1 VSGRACGTKSRDRFP
16 IEECR
21 AIAGFCEIY
30 RGCDFQKVSALKN
43 F

>member
-1 VSGRACGTKSRDRFP
+1 MP
-16 IEECR
+16 

-30 RGCDFQKVSALKN
+30 RGRDFQKVSALKN